1 MSIKWAALGSTFGLS
16 LLITLAVVGAFCAGI
31 AALSR
36 KERVS
41 GGAATASLGAA
52 VICFG
57 ACASAVA
64 YGLFLIWSKK

>member
-1 MSIKWAALGSTFGLS
+1 MKIDWAALGNTFGVS

-31 AALSR
+31 MALSR

-52 VICFG
+52 VICFA
-57 ACASAVA
+57 ACAAAVG
-64 YGLFLIWSKK
+64 YGFYMIAQK